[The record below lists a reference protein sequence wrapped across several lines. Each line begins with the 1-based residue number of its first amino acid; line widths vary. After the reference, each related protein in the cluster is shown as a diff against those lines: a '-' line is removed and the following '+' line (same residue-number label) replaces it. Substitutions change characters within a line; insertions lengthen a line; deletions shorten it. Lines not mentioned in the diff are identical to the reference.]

1 LKRFV
6 TSEYYPF
13 VLHCNRASHLGSFR
27 IGGPN
32 ATVTTP
38 NGLYFTTQ
46 RYALVTFQTDPVIQ
60 KTGFQFVYESVFTAN
75 PCNRDIVLM
84 LSGLS
89 TVGTQE
95 NFQKVTRREL
105 VVRRVLMRLFT
116 LCIFQ
121 QLDFVANQLSP
132 TWQVGLDK
140 IRVVL
145 NLVVDADYSVIWTA
159 DDLATNQLL
168 SQTVLGLTQDV
179 PDVTQ
184 NNNTDLECIFK
195 YAQLAVSFDAKED
208 KERDGVEK
216 AVIAFVPQ
224 NPNDDQDFYAAM
236 EFAHLVR
243 TTDDTKVNLEAF
255 CSDCAVASAR

>member
-95 NFQKVTRREL
+95 NFQK
-105 VVRRVLMRLFT
+105 
-116 LCIFQ
+116 

-145 NLVVDADYSVIWTA
+145 NLVVSGLSVA
-159 DDLATNQLL
+159 LLAILFSNLFSLYCMRQHLMRRQNRDVLREEISANKEKSLHFLL
-168 SQTVLGLTQDV
+168 G
-179 PDVTQ
+179 
-184 NNNTDLECIFK
+184 
-195 YAQLAVSFDAKED
+195 
-208 KERDGVEK
+208 
-216 AVIAFVPQ
+216 
-224 NPNDDQDFYAAM
+224 
-236 EFAHLVR
+236 
-243 TTDDTKVNLEAF
+243 KV
-255 CSDCAVASAR
+255 V